1 MRPSLAFGFVV
12 FAAAITVAAL
22 FVVFGTFTSGSP
34 LRQGFMATAIG
45 GLFVLAALLISGGL
59 RLEVRNELWELA
71 EHYGLDSGGNAE
83 TLRRR
88 ILVHLERE
96 RSSGGT
102 FTPAETT
109 GSHHKAEDANA
120 QPPPLAPGPL
130 GSFDREIPRQLVK
143 EGKYLLAL
151 AKLFQ
156 VDVKPYREVLARV
169 HRAAKEGRYEEWLE
183 AMQEGNERL
192 RSLLEETPPRES

>member
-59 RLEVRNELWELA
+59 RFDTRNELWELA
-71 EHYGLDSGGNAE
+71 EHYGLNGRGNAE

-96 RSSGGT
+96 RSSGRT
-102 FTPAETT
+102 LTPAETT
-109 GSHHKAEDANA
+109 GGPNMGEDANA

-151 AKLFQ
+151 AKLFK
-156 VDVKPYREVLARV
+156 VDVTRYGEVLARV

-183 AMQEGNERL
+183 AMEEGNERL
-192 RSLLEETPPRES
+192 RSLLEETPPEES

>member
-12 FAAAITVAAL
+12 FASAIAVAAL

-34 LRQGFMATAIG
+34 VRQVFMASAVG
-45 GLFVLAALLISGGL
+45 GLFVLAALLIGGGL
-59 RLEVRNELWELA
+59 RLETRNELWELA
-71 EHYGLDSGGNAE
+71 EHYGLDSRGDTE

-96 RSSGGT
+96 RSSGRM
-102 FTPAETT
+102 FTSEETT
-109 GSHHKAEDANA
+109 GGPDAEEDTNA
-120 QPPPLAPGPL
+120 RPPPLAPGPL
-130 GSFDREIPRQLVK
+130 GSFDREVPHQLVK

-156 VDVKPYREVLARV
+156 VDVKPYRQVLAKV
-169 HRAAKEGRYEEWLE
+169 HRAAQEGRYEDWLE
-183 AMQEGNERL
+183 AMHEGNDQL
-192 RSLLEETPPRES
+192 RSLLEETPPEKS

>member
-22 FVVFGTFTSGSP
+22 FAVFGTFTSGSL

-71 EHYGLDSGGNAE
+71 EHYGLNSRGNAE

-96 RSSGGT
+96 RSSGRT
-102 FTPAETT
+102 FTPVDTT
-109 GSHHKAEDANA
+109 GGRKTDENADA

-156 VDVKPYREVLARV
+156 VDVKPYRQVLARV
-169 HRAAKEGRYEEWLE
+169 HRAAQEGRYEEWLE

-192 RSLLEETPPRES
+192 RSLLEESPPKES

>member
-22 FVVFGTFTSGSP
+22 VVVFGTFASGSP
-34 LRQGFMATAIG
+34 LRQGFMAAAIG

-59 RLEVRNELWELA
+59 RFDTRNELWELA

-96 RSSGGT
+96 RSSGRT
-102 FTPAETT
+102 LTSETAGGHNT
-109 GSHHKAEDANA
+109 EQDANT
-120 QPPPLAPGPL
+120 QPPPLAPSPL
-130 GSFDREIPRQLVK
+130 GSFDREIPQQLVK

-156 VDVKPYREVLARV
+156 IDVKPYGEVLARV
-169 HRAAKEGRYEEWLE
+169 HRAAKDGRYEEWLE
-183 AMQEGNERL
+183 AMREGNERL
-192 RSLLEETPPRES
+192 RSLLEETPTEES